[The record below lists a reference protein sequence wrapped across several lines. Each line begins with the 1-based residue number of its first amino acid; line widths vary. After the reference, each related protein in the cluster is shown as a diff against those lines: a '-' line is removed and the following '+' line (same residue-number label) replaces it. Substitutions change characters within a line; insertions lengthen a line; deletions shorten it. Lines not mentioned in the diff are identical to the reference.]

1 MAASSMPESLMIA
14 SAISKSYGS
23 GAASVH
29 AVVEA
34 ACELRVGDR
43 IALVGPSGSGKST
56 LLAMLGGLESPTSG
70 RVAWPLLVPGER
82 MTPRYVAF
90 VFQQPNLLAP
100 LTAAENVAVPL
111 LLAGVDPV
119 QAAAAAAEVLA
130 RLQLLPLAERLP
142 EDLSGGQAQRVGIA
156 RAIATEP
163 YIILAD
169 EPTGQLDSAAAK
181 NVVGQLL
188 EAARCSD
195 AALII
200 ATHDERVASELETRW
215 TMRHGRLETS

>member
-1 MAASSMPESLMIA
+1 MPESLVIA
-14 SAISKSYGS
+14 TAISKTYGN
-23 GAASVH
+23 GVGSVQ
-29 AVVEA
+29 AVVGATCEA
-34 ACELRVGDR
+34 IVGDR

-56 LLAMLGGLESPTSG
+56 LLAMLGGLEPPTSG

-111 LLAGVDPV
+111 LLAGIEPA
-119 QAAAAAAEVLA
+119 QAAKAAADVLA
-130 RLQLLPLAERLP
+130 RLDLAPLAEKLP

-169 EPTGQLDSAAAK
+169 EPTGQLDSAAAEHAID
-181 NVVGQLL
+181 QLL
-188 EAARCSD
+188 EAARWSD
-195 AALII
+195 AALIV
-200 ATHDERVASELETRW
+200 ATHDERVACRLATRW
-215 TMRHGRLETS
+215 TMRHGKLETS

>member
-1 MAASSMPESLMIA
+1 MPESLAIA
-14 SAISKSYGS
+14 SAISKTYGS
-23 GAASVH
+23 GAASVR

-111 LLAGVDPV
+111 LLAGIDPAK
-119 QAAAAAAEVLA
+119 AAAAAAGVLA
-130 RLQLLPLAERLP
+130 RLQLLPLADRLP

-181 NVVGQLL
+181 NVVVQLL
-188 EAARCSD
+188 EAARYSD

-200 ATHDERVASELETRW
+200 ATHDERVACELESRW

>member
-1 MAASSMPESLMIA
+1 MPESLVIA
-14 SAISKSYGS
+14 TAVSKTYGR
-23 GAASVH
+23 GAAAVN

-34 ACELRVGDR
+34 TCEVTVGDR

-56 LLAMLGGLESPTSG
+56 LLALLGGLEPLTAG
-70 RVAWPLLVPGER
+70 RVSWPLLIPGAK

-90 VFQQPNLLAP
+90 VFQQASLLAP

-111 LLAGVDPV
+111 LLAGIDPA
-119 QAAAAAAEVLA
+119 QAASAAVEVLG
-130 RLQLLPLAERLP
+130 RLELASLAEKLP

-169 EPTGQLDSAAAK
+169 EPTGQLDSATAEH
-181 NVVGQLL
+181 VVDQLL
-188 EAARCSD
+188 EAASWSD

-200 ATHDERVASELETRW
+200 ATHDERVASRLAIRW

>member
-1 MAASSMPESLMIA
+1 MPDSLAIA
-14 SAISKSYGS
+14 SAVSKTYGS
-23 GAASVH
+23 GAASVR

-34 ACELRVGDR
+34 TCELRVGDR

-70 RVAWPLLVPGER
+70 RVAWPMLAPGER
-82 MTPRYVAF
+82 MTSRYVAF

-111 LLAGVDPV
+111 LLAGIDPT
-119 QAAAAAAEVLA
+119 QATGAAAAALA

-142 EDLSGGQAQRVGIA
+142 EDMSGGQAQRVGIA

-181 NVVGQLL
+181 NVVDQLL
-188 EAARCSD
+188 EAAQSSN
-195 AALII
+195 AALVV
-200 ATHDERVASELETRW
+200 ATHDERVAAELGSRW
-215 TMRHGRLETS
+215 TMHHGRLETS

>member
-1 MAASSMPESLMIA
+1 MPESLVIA
-14 SAISKSYGS
+14 SAISKTYGN
-23 GAASVH
+23 GAASVQ
-29 AVVEA
+29 AVVDA
-34 ACELRVGDR
+34 TCQVNVGDR

-56 LLAMLGGLESPTSG
+56 LLAMLGGLEPVTSG

-82 MTPRYVAF
+82 LTPRYVAF

-111 LLAGVDPV
+111 LLAGAEAA
-119 QAAAAAAEVLA
+119 QAAAAAADMLA
-130 RLQLLPLAERLP
+130 RLELGSLAEKLP

-169 EPTGQLDSAAAK
+169 EPTGQLDSAAAEH
-181 NVVGQLL
+181 VVGQLL
-188 EAARCSD
+188 EAARWSD

-200 ATHDERVASELETRW
+200 ATHDERVASRLETRW